1 MEYVLVLTMNTNYGP
16 EVVVGQ
22 SAFVNEDDEA
32 NFNAEADLAM
42 QLVTNSYPD
51 SQITRRKSQEKEG
64 RGIVVTVVGPE
75 VDLRFTMVCTWVIAA
90 VFKF

>member
-32 NFNAEADLAM
+32 NFIAEADIAL
-42 QLVTNSYPD
+42 QLVTNSYPE
-51 SQITRRKSQEKEG
+51 SQVRR
-64 RGIVVTVVGPE
+64 R
-75 VDLRFTMVCTWVIAA
+75 
-90 VFKF
+90 